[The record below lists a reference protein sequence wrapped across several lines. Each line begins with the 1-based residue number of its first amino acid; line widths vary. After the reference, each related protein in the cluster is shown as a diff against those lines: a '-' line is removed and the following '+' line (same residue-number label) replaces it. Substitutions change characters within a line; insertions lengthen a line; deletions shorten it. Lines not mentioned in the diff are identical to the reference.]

1 MEIKKSRSAAK
12 KAEEGIAWL
21 ASRQRLKRG
30 TYPKA
35 MAKLCAL
42 LGNPQEKLAFVHIAG
57 TNGKGSTAA
66 FIASICTEAGYKT
79 GLNIS
84 PFVVQFAERM
94 QIDGKMISDSA
105 LSSVLAKVKK
115 AADALEKAE
124 GMHATEF
131 ECTTA
136 AALLWFAEQH
146 CDLVC
151 MEAGIGG
158 TGDATNLIRN
168 TKVAVLTKIA
178 LDHTALIGNTPAEIA
193 KNKCGIL
200 KPGCVA
206 VSAPEQLPE
215 VKNIIEAACAE
226 QQIALR
232 CPEPEDITLRWQ
244 IAGEN
249 RIDYGGYTVGLQ
261 MPGAHQAQNAAVAVE
276 AALALCDAGYE
287 ISDEAILA
295 GLEKVKLPARIEIVR
310 RNPLLIIDGAHNP
323 DGIATLAAT
332 LKAMKLPELT
342 GIIGMMRDKDVSALA
357 ALSDCFELVY
367 TVPSEEGER
376 AMPPEELAEKCRRYF
391 RHVEPRAT
399 LAEALHDAEQQENGV
414 CICGSLYLAGQAEKM
429 I

>member
-1 MEIKKSRSAAK
+1 MERKRSRPAAER
-12 KAEEGIAWL
+12 AQEGIAWL
-21 ASRQRLKRG
+21 ASRQRLPRG
-30 TYPKA
+30 TYPTA

-42 LGNPQEKLAFVHIAG
+42 LGDPQNKLAFVHITG

-66 FIASICTEAGYKT
+66 FIAAICTEAGYKT

-84 PFVVQFAERM
+84 PFVVDFTERM
-94 QIDGKMISDSA
+94 QIDGKPITNA
-105 LSSVLAKVKK
+105 VLANVLDKVKG
-115 AADALEKAE
+115 AADALEGAE
-124 GMHATEF
+124 GIHATEF
-131 ECTTA
+131 ECTTS

-151 MEAGIGG
+151 LEAGIGG
-158 TGDATNLIRN
+158 TGDATNLVCN

-193 KNKCGIL
+193 QNKCGIL

-215 VKNIIEAACAE
+215 VQAVIEAACAA
-226 QQIALR
+226 QNIPLR
-232 CPEPEDITLRWQ
+232 CPDPADITLHWQ

-276 AALALCDAGYE
+276 AALALCEVGYD

-295 GLEKVKLPARIEIVR
+295 GLEKVKLPARIEIAR
-310 RNPLLIIDGAHNP
+310 RDPLVIIDGAHNP
-323 DGIATLAAT
+323 DGIATLAKT
-332 LKAMKLPELT
+332 LHSMKVPPMT
-342 GIIGMMRDKDVSALA
+342 GIIGMMRDKDVGALA
-357 ALSDCFELVY
+357 ALSDCFECVY

-391 RHVEPRAT
+391 IRTEPRAT
-399 LAEALHDAEQQENGV
+399 LAEALCDAQRHENGV
-414 CICGSLYLAGQAEKM
+414 CICGSLYLAGQAKKM